1 MDISERVID
10 EEYFK
15 DLKQHTIK
23 NYQIAEFYDNLY
35 NESGDYT
42 FYNKSHAIDVCCK
55 WWDVDYFRLQNVKDV
70 KRVNLCRD
78 KFCFN
83 CQSMLAIKRQSK
95 FSPILDHFRK
105 DYMVVHMVVT
115 VPNCEPEYLLPLL
128 DKMYKK
134 FPYMMKYFKGQK
146 KVSGINFTKYGYGAC
161 VRGLEVT
168 YNTDTGTF
176 HPHFHCMVLFR
187 KDLDLTPKY
196 INSFSYDNGQLLR
209 KFSDLEIL
217 LQKVWFILMNDCTV
231 TEKSINQ
238 LREGYSVTC
247 QDSQGYYHE
256 CFKYACKGAFDESK
270 GAFLYKEPTFRVL
283 YQALKNRR
291 MIQGYGL
298 LHNFNDLDGEILDDE
313 VNEEYN
319 QVIAKLRQIEEPILY
334 IESLDEVIERCGFGC
349 RYISKSNIKRL
360 IIERRRELDG
370 QT

>member
-10 EEYFK
+10 EEYFR
-15 DLKQHTIK
+15 DLKQHVSH
-23 NYQIAEFYDNLY
+23 NYQISEFYENLY
-35 NESGDYT
+35 RETDDFT
-42 FYNKSHAIDVCCK
+42 FYNKSKSIDCCCK
-55 WWDVDYFRLQNVKDV
+55 FWDVDYFRLQNVKDV

-83 CQSMLAIKRQSK
+83 CQSMLAQKRQVK
-95 FSPILDHFRK
+95 FGPILDHFRK

-115 VPNCEPEYLLPLL
+115 VPNCEPEELLPLL

-146 KVSGINFTKYGYGAC
+146 KVSGINFTKYGYGGC

-168 YNTDTGTF
+168 MNNVTGQF

-187 KDLDLTPKY
+187 KGLDLTPKY
-196 INSFSYDNGQLLR
+196 INSFSYDNGQLLC

-247 QDSQGYYHE
+247 QDSEGYYHE

-283 YQALKNRR
+283 YQSLKNRR

-334 IESLDEVIERCGFGC
+334 IESLDEVIERCCFGC